1 MSPGQAGKER
11 ACWLE
16 ACVFRLVS
24 SEACFFRCG
33 QFTFNVYCY
42 NVQPGIGIDYATG
55 DSWADQEP
63 VANGESKNNDSIIV
77 NSDDGA
83 DSNMTTEKTE
93 YIINTNTGKFHR
105 PNCNS
110 VTKMKA
116 KTKKNLPAAGQN

>member
-1 MSPGQAGKER
+1 MSLDWFLLKPASLDAG
-11 ACWLE
+11 
-16 ACVFRLVS
+16 S
-24 SEACFFRCG
+24 SHS
-33 QFTFNVYCY
+33 TYT
-42 NVQPGIGIDYATG
+42 VQPGIGIDYATG